1 MSLDIGG
8 GRSKVTHKINVDINK
23 ISDKFNVDINKIS
36 AMQEVWTHAI
46 CSWQL
51 EGRLVLD
58 WQITG
63 VGLTNFWIQ
72 FDEKNQL
79 IYEENPLF

>member
-36 AMQEVWTHAI
+36 AMQEV
-46 CSWQL
+46 
-51 EGRLVLD
+51 
-58 WQITG
+58 
-63 VGLTNFWIQ
+63 
-72 FDEKNQL
+72 
-79 IYEENPLF
+79 